1 MGLYLLATEKNDNL
15 AFYIKKSYDMVLNNR
30 VNRFKKSIKDNNYIN
45 YLNSL
50 NKTEVINMAYYMN
63 LYDLSK
69 KDYSLLNS
77 LDKMYYRIL
86 NNYIKNMI

>member
-1 MGLYLLATEKNDNL
+1 
-15 AFYIKKSYDMVLNNR
+15 
-30 VNRFKKSIKDNNYIN
+30 
-45 YLNSL
+45 
-50 NKTEVINMAYYMN
+50 MAYYMN

>member
-1 MGLYLLATEKNDNL
+1 
-15 AFYIKKSYDMVLNNR
+15 MVLNNR
-30 VNRFKKSIKDNNYIN
+30 VNRFKKSIKDNSYIN
-45 YLNSL
+45 YLNRL